1 MKPWEID
8 RLTDADI
15 WGYAEPETVKPAQVA
30 VVNVVD
36 QLRKKGWTT
45 EQIQAKVDAAKA
57 KRRPQRNRERRSKGN
72 G

>member
-1 MKPWEID
+1 M
-8 RLTDADI
+8 
-15 WGYAEPETVKPAQVA
+15 KPAQVA